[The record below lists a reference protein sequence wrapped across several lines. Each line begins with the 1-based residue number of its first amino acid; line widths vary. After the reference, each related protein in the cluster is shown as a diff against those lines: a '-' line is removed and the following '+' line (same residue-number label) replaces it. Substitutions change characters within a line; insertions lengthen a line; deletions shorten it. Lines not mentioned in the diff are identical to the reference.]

1 MARTRLAF
9 AILAVSCTLL
19 AFPASAVVP
28 PIRQPSWAELTPEQQ
43 GILAP
48 LSGEWDKLESYRRKK
63 WIGIAKRYPSMSPDE
78 QARVQRRMATWVKM
92 TPTERRAARE
102 KYLALQKA
110 PSDQK
115 ETVKQRWQ
123 EYKALPDEE
132 KTRLKN
138 EALRNPSPKSPA
150 GRSPPPAAARVP
162 APTKSDN

>member
-9 AILAVSCTLL
+9 AILAVSSALL

-28 PIRQPSWAELTPEQQ
+28 PIKQPAWKELTPEQQ

-78 QARVQRRMATWVKM
+78 QARIQRRMATWVKM
-92 TPTERRAARE
+92 TPAERHAARE

-110 PSDQK
+110 PSEQK
-115 ETVKQRWQ
+115 EAVKQRWQ

-138 EALRNPSPKSPA
+138 EALRNPTPKSTA
-150 GRSPPPAAARVP
+150 GRPSSPAATSPAAPARS
-162 APTKSDN
+162 AP